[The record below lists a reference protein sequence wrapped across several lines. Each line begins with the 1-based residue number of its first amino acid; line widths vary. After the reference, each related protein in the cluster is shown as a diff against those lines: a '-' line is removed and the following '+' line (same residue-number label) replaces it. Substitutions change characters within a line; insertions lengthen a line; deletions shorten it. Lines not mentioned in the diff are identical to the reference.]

1 MSEHSDLPLAI
12 SFLLAGVIIG
22 VWKSISLH
30 LVAFIRR
37 RFQKS
42 DEPRLTTWQWLYSTS
57 SLLFIATLAVAIW
70 SWNLSSL
77 YSSSA
82 VPPSQQRKPAE
93 ETLGAQPTPHRSAE
107 EILGIAPSPYITP
120 IPFDEFMKRVG
131 LRATAICADGTY
143 SYSANRRG
151 NCSHHGGVAQ
161 WLPR

>member
-1 MSEHSDLPLAI
+1 MN
-12 SFLLAGVIIG
+12 
-22 VWKSISLH
+22 
-30 LVAFIRR
+30 R
-37 RFQKS
+37 RFRFILREKPKGDS
-42 DEPRLTTWQWLYSTS
+42 LAMWRKLYSTP
-57 SLLFIATLAVAIW
+57 SLLFLATLGIAIW
-70 SWNLSSL
+70 SWNLSAL

-82 VPPSQQRKPAE
+82 VPPSQPRKPAE
-93 ETLGAQPTPHRSAE
+93 EILGAQPTPHRSAE
-107 EILGIAPSPYITP
+107 EILGIAPSPYLTP